1 MDHPVAGSYLDPT
14 HDSVLAPVSIVSIS
28 RDFKNHNS
36 VLAPVASVHLEI
48 SSPHHS
54 VLAPVLV
61 SP

>member
-14 HDSVLAPVSIVSIS
+14 HDFVLAPVAVVSIS

-48 SSPHHS
+48 ICFYHS
-54 VLAPVLV
+54 VLAQ
-61 SP
+61 

>member
-14 HDSVLAPVSIVSIS
+14 HDSVLAPVAIVYIS

-48 SSPHHS
+48 ICPQIPSW
-54 VLAPVLV
+54 LQ
-61 SP
+61 